1 MLEIKLVRK
10 LKGKDLIEDFEGSY
24 KSLDNLKKVF
34 EKEKTNARLDI
45 DLNDWLYSLDNPD
58 EVIEQEKIIYTN
70 NKDIQTLELD
80 LLSLIKDYKP
90 KSIRELAGLTNRDLT
105 TIQRKVK
112 KLNENGLIE
121 LLDGSKNTK
130 IPSLNY
136 DNIEITI

>member
-10 LKGKDLIEDFEGSY
+10 LKGKDLAEDFQGSY
-24 KSLDNLKKVF
+24 KSLENLKKIF
-34 EKEKTNARLDI
+34 EKEKANAKLDI
-45 DLNDWLYSLDNPD
+45 DFNDWLYYLDNPD
-58 EVIEQEKIIYTN
+58 EIIEQEKIIYTN
-70 NKDIQTLELD
+70 NKDIQTLEID

-121 LLDGSKNTK
+121 LVDGSKNSK
-130 IPSLNY
+130 IPSINY
-136 DNIEITI
+136 DNIEIAI

>member
-34 EKEKTNARLDI
+34 EKEKANAKLDI
-45 DLNDWLYSLDNPD
+45 DLKDWLYSLDNPD

-70 NKDIQTLELD
+70 SKDIQTLELD

-105 TIQRKVK
+105 TIQRKVN

-121 LLDGSKNTK
+121 LVDGHKNSK

-136 DNIEITI
+136 DNIEIAI